1 MGGSSGSGESHR
13 RLQGRLYIA
22 EKARYYWGVSTK
34 PSSKVAQLWSEEL
47 VSGIGFTPIPAI
59 ILERQEALGLEPV
72 DLNIILQ
79 IAFHWRERERLP
91 YPSKATLARRIGISP
106 RTVQRRI
113 AALES
118 HGFIER
124 RARTLRNGGNDSN
137 EYSLSGLIEKARPF
151 ADEKRELIEK
161 HEAEHEERR
170 SRRRA
175 RPKGAR

>member
-1 MGGSSGSGESHR
+1 M
-13 RLQGRLYIA
+13 
-22 EKARYYWGVSTK
+22 STQ
-34 PSSKVAQLWSEEL
+34 PASKVSQLWSEDL
-47 VSGIGFTPIPAI
+47 VEGIGFTPIPAI
-59 ILERQEALGLEPV
+59 ILERQEALGLDPV

-91 YPSKATLARRIGISP
+91 YPSKATLARRIGISA

-137 EYSLSGLIEKARPF
+137 EYSLSGLIDKARPF
-151 ADEKRELIEK
+151 AVEKREMIEK
-161 HEAEHEERR
+161 HKADHEERQ
-170 SRRRA
+170 SRKRA
-175 RPKGAR
+175 RPTGSTEITRLIDAVIVEPRSQKRARPTGER